1 MKNLQKFNSVL
12 LPIYIY
18 LIFLISF
25 YLTADYLQAKVLI
38 LYNFFL
44 SLNLFIFPIAQVIW
58 LVLLIKKYFPK
69 KHFLLSVLLCAVPGV
84 LLGLQLT
91 YGFLGIELSTDS
103 FGAFLTYF
111 STALFFGVISSSFGL
126 LIALGSNLFKKI
138 KL

>member
-18 LIFLISF
+18 LIFLLSF
-25 YLTADYLQAKVLI
+25 YLTSGYLQAKVLI

-58 LVLLIKKYFPK
+58 LVLLIKKHFPK
-69 KHFLLSVLLCAVPGV
+69 KQFLFSVLLCAVPGV
-84 LLGLQLT
+84 LLGIQLT
-91 YGFLGIELSTDS
+91 YGFLGAELDVYTFS
-103 FGAFLTYF
+103 AVLAYF
-111 STALFFGVISSSFGL
+111 AMALFFGVLFASLGL
-126 LIALGSNLFKKI
+126 LVALGLNLNKKI